1 MLYHMRT
8 TLHLPDELLI
18 EAKMRAAERGTTLT
32 QLFEDALREALAR
45 FKAPE
50 VERPPLRL
58 VTVGGSGTLPGI
70 DLDDSAALM
79 DLMSEGRDGAP

>member
-1 MLYHMRT
+1 MLSHMRT

-45 FKAPE
+45 FRTPDAS
-50 VERPPLRL
+50 RPDFDL
-58 VTVGGSGTLPGI
+58 VTCGGSGTLPGI
-70 DLDDSAALM
+70 DLDDGAALIDRM
-79 DLMSEGRDGAP
+79 EEGDGSP